1 MNKKFWQEK
10 ILFNNLKVPRFMSA
24 PIDGYL
30 DSPARQLMR
39 MFSKKEL
46 LFGQMRHVAT
56 VSNCL
61 DLDEFN
67 IQKTEH
73 PICFQVSANSTN
85 FIEPAIEKILEQNIF
100 SMLNL
105 NSGCPAKNIINSGSG
120 CALMAKPEI
129 LEQIIKIIIN
139 KVNNKIPVTLKIRAG
154 FKEKNALELSCMAES
169 LGISGIII
177 HPRLKD
183 QGFIGELDFE
193 LVKKIKEAVKIPV
206 IFSGN
211 LIDGNS
217 VKNAYELTGVDGF
230 MIGRALFGAPWKMQE
245 ILYELSDKEFNIT
258 EKEKIEIAIMHL
270 DLNSKYYGIKYGFNA
285 LKKQLGFYIKHMPQA
300 AKIRMH
306 LMLAKDEIEMKNIL
320 VNLKESL

>member
-1 MNKKFWQEK
+1 MNKKFWHEK

-39 MFSKKEL
+39 MFSKEEL
-46 LFGQMRHVAT
+46 LFGQMRHAAT

-61 DLDEFN
+61 DLDEFK
-67 IQKTEH
+67 IQKIEH
-73 PICFQVSANSTN
+73 PFCFQVSANSTN
-85 FIEPAIEKILEQNIF
+85 FIEEAIEKILEQNF
-100 SMLNL
+100 AMLNL

-120 CALMAKPEI
+120 CALMAKPEL

-154 FKEKNALELSCMAES
+154 FKEKNALELSQMAEY

-183 QGFIGELDFE
+183 QGFIGDLDFE

-211 LIDGNS
+211 LIDANS
-217 VKNAYELTGVDGF
+217 VKYAYEHTGADGF

-245 ILYELSDKEFNIT
+245 ILYELDNKKFNIT
-258 EKEKIEIAIMHL
+258 EKEKIEIAIL
-270 DLNSKYYGIKYGFNA
+270 NLELNSKYYGPKYGFNA
-285 LKKQLGFYIKHMPQA
+285 LKKHLGFYIKHMTQA
-300 AKIRMH
+300 SKIRMH